1 VLSLGNVIAVIA
13 ALIAGMM
20 VSLQSRLNGELGLA
34 MSDGIGAA
42 LYSFTSGLILITVIW
57 FFSPR
62 ARNALWTLLGKIKSG
77 EIPVWMLLGG
87 AFGGFLVASQGLS
100 AGIVGISLFTVA
112 VVAGQSVSAIVIDS
126 RGWFGVTKRRL
137 SLIRILGA
145 LSVVVG
151 VGLVAEQPDMS
162 TLWLLLLPFAAGL
175 GLGFQQAAN
184 GRVRLAADNAIA
196 ATLMN
201 FAVGALTLLIMK
213 LVTTPLVGISSTY
226 PNQWWLY
233 MGGFAGVIFIA
244 IQVIVVSKIGVLGL
258 GVMLGTGQLIGSL
271 LLDVLAPISA
281 QPTSL
286 VHYLGVL
293 VALIGAIV
301 VNLKR

>member
-1 VLSLGNVIAVIA
+1 
-13 ALIAGMM
+13 
-20 VSLQSRLNGELGLA
+20 

-184 GRVRLAADNAIA
+184 GRVS
-196 ATLMN
+196 LMN

-233 MGGFAGVIFIA
+233 MGGFAGVVFIA